1 MKGCLATIGGITV
14 VLFLFAMCAAGNLGK
29 SFTDDLSPA
38 SHERTGVDVSAS
50 AGACGIADKKEREAA
65 DYINHDEYQRTYDTV
80 VSGLHYVALCDN
92 DDDNLLNKAYLM
104 SFKALAE
111 HHLSSGDS
119 ATDLNE
125 ANALLVECQTHP
137 GFYGTHVG
145 AQCETQE
152 NNNIQTQTNWEM
164 DNY

>member
-1 MKGCLATIGGITV
+1 MKGCLAVIGGAAV
-14 VLFLFAMCAAGNLGK
+14 LLFLVVMCSAVNM
-29 SFTDDLSPA
+29 A
-38 SHERTGVDVSAS
+38 SHVGTSTASQERMGVSGGTDTSCAT
-50 AGACGIADKKEREAA
+50 ADKRENQAA
-65 DYINHDEYQRTYDTV
+65 DALNNNQYQKAYDTSI
-80 VSGLHYVALCDN
+80 SGLHYVSLCGN
-92 DDDNLLNKAYLM
+92 DDDNLVNKAYLM

-119 ATDLNE
+119 RTDLNE

-152 NNNIQTQTNWEM
+152 NTNIHAQTNWEM
-164 DNY
+164 EQYQQ

>member
-1 MKGCLATIGGITV
+1 MKGCLATIGGVVV
-14 VLFLFAMCAAGNLGK
+14 VLVGLAMCMGSNMSS
-29 SFTDDLSPA
+29 SFNPA
-38 SHERTGVDVSAS
+38 SHERNAVSTETSDS
-50 AGACGIADKKEREAA
+50 ACDTANKREIQAA
-65 DYINHDEYQRTYDTV
+65 DYINNDEYQKAYDTAI
-80 VSGLHYVALCDN
+80 SGLHYVELCDN
-92 DDDNLLNKAYLM
+92 DDDNLLNKGYLL

-152 NNNIQTQTNWEM
+152 NNNIRTQTNWEM
-164 DNY
+164 QNY

>member
-1 MKGCLATIGGITV
+1 MKGCLATIGGIVV
-14 VLFLFAMCAAGNLGK
+14 VLFVLAMCTAGNMANSLN
-29 SFTDDLSPA
+29 PA
-38 SHERTGVDVSAS
+38 SHERNAVPSQLLTT
-50 AGACGIADKKEREAA
+50 ACGTADQRERQAA
-65 DYINHDEYQRTYDTV
+65 SYINNGEYQKTYDTT
-80 VSGLHYVALCDN
+80 VSGLHYVELCNN

-119 ATDLNE
+119 KTDLNE
-125 ANALLVECQTHP
+125 ANQLLVECETHP

-152 NNNIQTQTNWEM
+152 TNNIQQQTNWEM
-164 DNY
+164 ESY

>member
-1 MKGCLATIGGITV
+1 MKGCLAVIGGIVVVGFLLVTCSAISTV
-14 VLFLFAMCAAGNLGK
+14 NSVTNV
-29 SFTDDLSPA
+29 A
-38 SHERTGVDVSAS
+38 SHERGGVSVSS
-50 AGACGIADKKEREAA
+50 ADSNCQLADKREHEAA
-65 DYINHDEYQRTYDTV
+65 DAINNDQYQKTYDTA
-80 VSGLHYVALCDN
+80 VSGLHYVGLCGN
-92 DDDNLLNKAYLM
+92 DDDNLLNKGYLL

-119 ATDLNE
+119 QTDMNE

-152 NNNIQTQTNWEM
+152 NNNISTTTQWEM
-164 DNY
+164 GN

>member
-1 MKGCLATIGGITV
+1 MKGCLSVIGGAV
-14 VLFLFAMCAAGNLGK
+14 VLLVFLVMCSAAMTTHSAM
-29 SFTDDLSPA
+29 TPA
-38 SHERTGVDVSAS
+38 SHEVSNVSAPANDTS
-50 AGACGIADKKEREAA
+50 CQTADQRERQAA
-65 DYINHDEYQRTYDTV
+65 DYINNDQYQKTYDTA
-80 VSGLHYVALCDN
+80 VSGLHYVELCGN
-92 DDDNLLNKAYLM
+92 DDDNLLNKGYLM

-152 NNNIQTQTNWEM
+152 NNNIKTQTNWEM
-164 DNY
+164 EQYQQ

>member
-1 MKGCLATIGGITV
+1 MKGCLATIGGIAV
-14 VLFLFAMCAAGNLGK
+14 VLVALAMCTAANMGSNFSSALN
-29 SFTDDLSPA
+29 SA
-38 SHERTGVDVSAS
+38 SHERTGVSVPASDSA
-50 AGACGIADKKEREAA
+50 CTTADQRERQAA
-65 DYINHDEYQRTYDTV
+65 DYINNDEYQKTYDTAI
-80 VSGLHYVALCDN
+80 SGLHYVTLCGN
-92 DDDNLLNKAYLM
+92 DDDNLLNKGYLL

-125 ANALLVECQTHP
+125 ANAVLVECQTHP

-152 NNNIQTQTNWEM
+152 NNNIRIQTNWEM
-164 DNY
+164 ENY

>member
-1 MKGCLATIGGITV
+1 MKGCLAVIGGAV
-14 VLFLFAMCAAGNLGK
+14 VLVVLFAMCSAVATTNSALN
-29 SFTDDLSPA
+29 PA
-38 SHERTGVDVSAS
+38 SHEVANLSAPS
-50 AGACGIADKKEREAA
+50 SDTSCQTADQRERQAAGYLNK
-65 DYINHDEYQRTYDTV
+65 DEYQKTYDTV
-80 VSGLHYVALCDN
+80 VSGLHYVSLCGD
-92 DDDNLLNKAYLM
+92 DDDNLLNKGYLL

-125 ANALLVECQTHP
+125 ADTLLVECQTHP
-137 GFYGTHVG
+137 GFYGTHIG

-164 DNY
+164 EQYQQ